1 MVGMVLIDETIKCG
15 TGLERR
21 QGGWVFLGEKKT
33 GCLADLKSG

>member
-21 QGGWVFLGEKKT
+21 QGGVGFFRGKKQAV
-33 GCLADLKSG
+33 LLI

>member
-21 QGGWVFLGEKKT
+21 QGGVGFFRGKKKQAV
-33 GCLADLKSG
+33 LLI